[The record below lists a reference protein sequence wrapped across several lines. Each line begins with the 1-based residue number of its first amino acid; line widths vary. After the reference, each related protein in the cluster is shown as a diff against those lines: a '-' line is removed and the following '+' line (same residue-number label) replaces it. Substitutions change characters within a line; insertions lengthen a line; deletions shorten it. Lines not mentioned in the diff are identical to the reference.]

1 MNILVTGGAG
11 FIGSNIVDAYLEAGH
26 TVVIVDDLSTGKI
39 ENVNPKAK
47 FHNIDLRDPAVET
60 VFKEM
65 KIDVINHHAAQM
77 DVRKSVADPKF
88 DASVNILGMLN
99 VMELGIQYGVK
110 KVIFSSTGGAIYGE
124 QDYFPADEQHPL
136 RPLSPYGVTKLATE
150 KYLFYYKAVYGL
162 QHVILRY
169 ANIYGPRQNPHGEAG
184 VIAIF
189 ADKMLRGEQPVI
201 NGDGKQT
208 RDYVYVSDV
217 VRANVLALTHSS
229 SDIFNIG
236 TGIENDVNTLFRII
250 KKFSGVAFE
259 EKHGQAKIG
268 EQLRSVIDH
277 SKAKKI
283 LGWEPTIML
292 DEGLRRTVEFF
303 REKLK
308 KRG

>member
-11 FIGSNIVDAYLEAGH
+11 FIGSNIVDAYLQAGH
-26 TVVIVDDLSTGKI
+26 TVVIVDDLSTGTM

-47 FHNIDLRDPAVET
+47 FHRIDLRDLAVET

-99 VMELGIQYGVK
+99 VMELGVKYGVK

-150 KYLFYYKAVYGL
+150 KYLFYYHAVYGL

-189 ADKMLRGEQPVI
+189 ADKMLKGEQPVI

-236 TGIENDVNTLFRII
+236 TGIENDVNALFRII
-250 KKFSGVAFE
+250 KKFSGVACE
-259 EKHGQAKIG
+259 EKHGGAKIG
-268 EQLRSVIDH
+268 EQLRSVIDY

-303 REKLK
+303 REKIK
-308 KRG
+308 DKR